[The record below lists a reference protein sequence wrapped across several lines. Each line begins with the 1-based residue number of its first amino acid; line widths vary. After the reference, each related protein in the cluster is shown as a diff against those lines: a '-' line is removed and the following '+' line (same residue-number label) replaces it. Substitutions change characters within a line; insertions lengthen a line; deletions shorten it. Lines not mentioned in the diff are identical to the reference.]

1 MYSKYIVPENYSGV
15 RFKAPIIETETKL
28 HKPTPS
34 YTSTRTSVSP
44 TFQNAINAR
53 IAKEKEDKISEDV
66 ADFDKNNLSLPRGE
80 EDYSD
85 NDELSSS
92 FSFEA
97 DNTVADNEEE
107 IIDVT
112 SKEEYKNDEKKAG
125 IGLFGKEFLPI
136 LSKIT
141 SKISTED
148 LLLLSL
154 ILVFA
159 SEENGEAKDLLLP
172 LLLLFLYN

>member
-1 MYSKYIVPENYSGV
+1 MYSKYTVPENYSGV

-53 IAKEKEDKISEDV
+53 ISKEIYEKTSEDV
-66 ADFDKNNLSLPRGE
+66 ANFNENAPFSPSVE
-80 EDYSD
+80 EDYLE
-85 NDELSSS
+85 NKELSTESS
-92 FSFEA
+92 FESKVDENIDEFP
-97 DNTVADNEEE
+97 NERSE
-107 IIDVT
+107 IDT
-112 SKEEYKNDEKKAG
+112 NENEKRTG

-159 SEENGEAKDLLLP
+159 SEENSEAKDLLLP